1 MRISDWSS
9 DLCSSDLQFLVAK
22 RHFTTGRSLGTGEVW
37 MYHVSGGAGVPLVK
51 KPNEKHQK
59 ELGEPIFAPDGK
71 SVYYT
76 RNVTPGPIFEY
87 AQDSNTD
94 QIGSASCRERVC
106 QNG

>member
-1 MRISDWSS
+1 
-9 DLCSSDLQFLVAK
+9 
-22 RHFTTGRSLGTGEVW
+22 

-94 QIGSASCRERVC
+94 LFHIENYSLDDGEISTAASGPGGAVRPTPPPDGKRQIGRASGRDSVW
-106 QNG
+106 QYV